1 MAGVFLLIFSFL
13 RGERERGEQRVFLG
27 ANPGL
32 CKTISAPERIFNLQ
46 QRSLLAEANL
56 EPGKGVQGAEERD
69 PRPATAGARPLQGKM
84 RFSFPAAHFGTRLSS
99 GLIGTGLFKDELTRL
114 NAIWA

>member
-1 MAGVFLLIFSFL
+1 MGGIFFLIFSFL

-56 EPGKGVQGAEERD
+56 SRGRGAGSGGKGPAPRYRQSPSPAREDAFFIPGCSFGDETFVWTDRD
-69 PRPATAGARPLQGKM
+69 WT
-84 RFSFPAAHFGTRLSS
+84 F
-99 GLIGTGLFKDELTRL
+99 
-114 NAIWA
+114 